1 MKIFPAIDIKN
12 GKCVRLTK
20 GDFNKSTEYEKSPI
34 DQAKEFSNQ
43 GFRDLHIVDLDGA
56 LKGEPVNG
64 KLIEEI
70 CKLTNVN
77 ATGLKMRIQV
87 GGGIR
92 SIDHINKLIDA
103 GADRVVLGTIAV
115 EDIKFLEKACNK
127 FKNKIAVALDVRN
140 GFIALKGWKEQTK
153 ILASDFLMKIKD
165 IGVSRIIYTDI
176 ERDGTLTMPNLPETL
191 KFAKLLNY
199 NKRIPVVVSGGVS
212 NINHLVAIKHLTSP
226 PELEG
231 VIVGKAMYDGS
242 LKGFN
247 LVSLLRDY

>member
-12 GKCVRLTK
+12 GKCVRLLK
-20 GDFNKSTEYEKSPI
+20 GDFDKSTIYEKTPL
-34 DQAKEFSNQ
+34 DQAREFSNQ

-70 CKLTNVN
+70 CKLTNLNVF
-77 ATGLKMRIQV
+77 GLKMRIQV

-92 SIDHINKLIDA
+92 SIDHIKKLIDA
-103 GADRVVLGTIAV
+103 GVDRVVLGTIAV

-127 FKNKIAVALDVRN
+127 FKNKIAVGLDVRN

-176 ERDGTLTMPNLPETL
+176 ERDGTLTQPNLSETL

-199 NKRIPVVVSGGVS
+199 NERIPVVVSGGVS
-212 NINHLVAIKHLTSP
+212 SINDIVAIKKLTQP

-231 VIVGKAMYDGS
+231 VIVGKAMYDGT
-242 LKGFN
+242 LGDHNIVN
-247 LVSLLRDY
+247 LLADY

>member
-12 GKCVRLTK
+12 GKCVRLLK
-20 GDFNKSTEYEKSPI
+20 GDFDKSTIYEKTPL

-70 CKLTNVN
+70 CKLTNLNVF
-77 ATGLKMRIQV
+77 GLKMRIQV

-92 SIDHINKLIDA
+92 SIDHIKKLIDA
-103 GADRVVLGTIAV
+103 GVDRVVLGTIAV

-127 FKNKIAVALDVRN
+127 FKNKIAVGLDVRN

-153 ILASDFLMKIKD
+153 ILASDFLMKIQNF
-165 IGVSRIIYTDI
+165 GVSRIC
-176 ERDGTLTMPNLPETL
+176 
-191 KFAKLLNY
+191 LLY
-199 NKRIPVVVSGGVS
+199 
-212 NINHLVAIKHLTSP
+212 TSP
-226 PELEG
+226 
-231 VIVGKAMYDGS
+231 S
-242 LKGFN
+242 Q
-247 LVSLLRDY
+247 RD